1 MLAASARAWK
11 VEKGV
16 NVQGAV
22 TIKTRLSLPQPDAK
36 TNEMAHPEATAV
48 SVAHGKLRHTRV
60 AGSRLDLEA
69 VLVGARGEDDGDV
82 GLTESGIPGE
92 DVGKEHR
99 MEVADVGS

>member
-16 NVQGAV
+16 NVQGVV
-22 TIKTRLSLPQPDAK
+22 TIKTRLSSSARCEA
-36 TNEMAHPEATAV
+36 NEMAHPEATAV
-48 SVAHGKLRHTRV
+48 SVAHGKLRHTRI